1 MKKGIL
7 IAIFS
12 LFLVS
17 GFIGCHNGSRH
28 VEILS
33 RDTLIDVLADLH
45 ISESAYRLNSSGPV
59 LQNTIHRNAYCEWV
73 MQKHHITFQQFDTSF
88 KYYLNDNERFSKMYD
103 QVINKIKQKELENK
117 RTPKEELVR
126 KDSIHKDSLQKV
138 VLQKAAFKKDSIR
151 IDSINKVNLKKISIQ
166 KEAARKDSIKNAATK
181 KASYKK
187 EEMMNESLK
196 KSLSKN
202 DSVKN
207 AVLKKSS
214 KKEEMMNESLKKS
227 LPKKDSVKQDP
238 VKNNKTI
245 KPVIKKN
252 PSTGVK

>member
-1 MKKGIL
+1 MKITKNTIKENNRMKKGIL

-103 QVINKIKQKELENK
+103 QVINKIKQKLS
-117 RTPKEELVR
+117 L
-126 KDSIHKDSLQKV
+126 IH
-138 VLQKAAFKKDSIR
+138 
-151 IDSINKVNLKKISIQ
+151 ISEPTRQAEI
-166 KEAARKDSIKNAATK
+166 S
-181 KASYKK
+181 
-187 EEMMNESLK
+187 
-196 KSLSKN
+196 
-202 DSVKN
+202 
-207 AVLKKSS
+207 
-214 KKEEMMNESLKKS
+214 
-227 LPKKDSVKQDP
+227 
-238 VKNNKTI
+238 
-245 KPVIKKN
+245 
-252 PSTGVK
+252 